1 MSGYWKAEDK
11 IPITQKSVSIPSQ
24 NGLEYSG
31 GQRVIFDIPA
41 SVEFIQPK
49 ECYLSWDVQ
58 LKLPSGKLPTKL
70 QLDET
75 LGAQSLIKDIRI
87 YSGGAGKI
95 LLEEYQDYNV
105 LTNVKYTYETNDV
118 LRKKRAM
125 TEGSTYHSIKTRGTC
140 GTIET
145 HKNCVS
151 DNPYF
156 KPKTTTTTAVFD
168 DSDFLKVKCCLPL
181 NTGIFSNSKV
191 FPVMMTEGL
200 QIDIILEEADV
211 VMRQLDQV
219 LRLKH
224 LHFMPIF
231 HSIDG
236 NLNNPKIITNACDT
250 QSIFLA
256 NDNLINSVANVP
268 FCVGETIAFVKLSD
282 SVHTIPS
289 PEMKISSISLSGTNG
304 LIQLDFS
311 ASGQVA
317 TDISTSGTFGVV
329 SHSVEGGGSS
339 YGATYVVS
347 DCQMV
352 LQQLEMPQGYKS
364 KMMSMM
370 KEGGSMNYDF
380 LSFTNY
386 KYSQLASDIVA
397 NIRLPLNMSRAKA
410 ILSVPTDSS
419 VYNSVERISA
429 GGTYNWYNV
438 DDTPDRQI
446 NSDKSGLVGCVDR
459 LQEYQ
464 LFYDG
469 KLNPSRKV
477 NVSNTATGVGISQ
490 TGLIELEKAL
500 AVSEIVPYSFLGFNE
515 NFVIGRALSLHN
527 GVYDTRG
534 KDFNIQVEY
543 TAGVPTKNK
552 LWHNFVSHIRRIEF
566 TANGISLQV

>member
-1 MSGYWKAEDK
+1 
-11 IPITQKSVSIPSQ
+11 
-24 NGLEYSG
+24 
-31 GQRVIFDIPA
+31 
-41 SVEFIQPK
+41 
-49 ECYLSWDVQ
+49 
-58 LKLPSGKLPTKL
+58 
-70 QLDET
+70 
-75 LGAQSLIKDIRI
+75 
-87 YSGGAGKI
+87 
-95 LLEEYQDYNV
+95 
-105 LTNVKYTYETNDV
+105 
-118 LRKKRAM
+118 
-125 TEGSTYHSIKTRGTC
+125 
-140 GTIET
+140 
-145 HKNCVS
+145 
-151 DNPYF
+151 
-156 KPKTTTTTAVFD
+156 
-168 DSDFLKVKCCLPL
+168 
-181 NTGIFSNSKV
+181 
-191 FPVMMTEGL
+191 
-200 QIDIILEEADV
+200 
-211 VMRQLDQV
+211 
-219 LRLKH
+219 
-224 LHFMPIF
+224 
-231 HSIDG
+231 
-236 NLNNPKIITNACDT
+236 
-250 QSIFLA
+250 
-256 NDNLINSVANVP
+256 
-268 FCVGETIAFVKLSD
+268 
-282 SVHTIPS
+282 
-289 PEMKISSISLSGTNG
+289 
-304 LIQLDFS
+304 
-311 ASGQVA
+311 
-317 TDISTSGTFGVV
+317 
-329 SHSVEGGGSS
+329 
-339 YGATYVVS
+339 
-347 DCQMV
+347 
-352 LQQLEMPQGYKS
+352 MPQGYKS

-438 DDTPDRQI
+438 DATPDRQI

-552 LWHNFVSHIRRIEF
+552 LWCNFVSHIRRIEF